1 MPSRSQGGAI
11 SSPAEPGMEAAPK
24 VRWPKA
30 ERTTMVV
37 SPAGVKTAATTTAG
51 EVVSLRTVTPSA
63 LDASPSGVAQV
74 APKQATVRI
83 LDDKEVKRFGGV
95 GLGLMVVRADGG
107 SVTGAV
113 EASIDY
119 SGFARAYG
127 GAFASRLRL
136 VKLPACALTTPQ
148 ASGCS
153 DGKTVKAQRN
163 DTASGRITAVVEAV
177 PEPSKF
183 IKVASAQP
191 AVYALASGSSSDA
204 GDYRA
209 SPTNP
214 AGKWDV
220 SLGSGAFTYQVPISV
235 PKPPVGI
242 APDLALTYNSQS
254 VDGRTSASNN
264 QASWVGMGWDLNVG
278 AIERKY
284 RNCAQDGH
292 PTFGDLC
299 WDSPNS
305 TADPNGAA
313 YTITIDGLTSDL
325 IQDNTGTG
333 AFRIKDDPGWK
344 VQKLNGGYG
353 SDGTSEFWVLTKQDG
368 TRYYFGWGRTERLNN
383 ASEREATNSVFTVPV
398 IGDDTGEP
406 CHAQYPSPC
415 TQAWRWSLD
424 RVVTANE
431 VENSYFYRKERNY
444 YRSVAAADKA
454 RPYDAGGYLERI
466 DYGWSSQIPGAQLP
480 AMVDFQHVNRC
491 VERLNEPDP
500 LNNTPADCPSIDSKP
515 ESYPDVPVDLICDGS
530 ADDSAC
536 RGKTY
541 YPTFFQRDLLWD
553 INVYVR
559 DKNTDTW
566 ADGLVRQYQFKYALM
581 NPSGSV
587 GDQLWLDY
595 IQRRNYSGTDIDLPT
610 INFNGEWQD
619 NKVGTGEMNFRRV
632 NKIFTDTGS
641 TITATYG
648 HATDADG
655 TIDRQCPEAG
665 APSQS
670 SNNYEC
676 FWQKWIPEG
685 ATDAKSGW
693 FKKFVTTRVQVD
705 PGKADDGSPSMITD
719 YEYDGAPGWKFSDDP
734 VTDDEDESWNVWRG
748 YGKVLVTTG
757 ANENRHS
764 TYHWLYRGLSGDR
777 TSKTD
782 PGATRTVKVV
792 DSDNKEW
799 EDHAWLNGRTL
810 ETSTRDHNGDS
821 HKREWHEYWQH
832 NTAQYTGLPDARM
845 VRESKVRTLE
855 KVVNSTDGTG
865 WREHIVENEFDEAE
879 KASTVFGLPMRVDD
893 WGESGV
899 SDNRC
904 TEYGRAYN
912 TGELDATGT
921 QRWMV
926 YKDDERHY
934 SVSCNAVA
942 DDEATGTPAAHMDS
956 RTVTFYDGAVTFDEN
971 NTKLTDGNP
980 TQSRTYTSETA
991 YRTTRKSYDEAGRVT
1006 ASWDGKNNMTI
1017 TAYQPA
1023 TSWPVDGVKV
1033 TTPDPDGAGPATAL
1047 SRTTFYS
1054 RYFGQPWKT
1063 VDPNGNATYVVFD
1076 AAGRTSKVFKPTEAA
1091 AYPDGN
1097 PSLIFEYSIPVA
1109 TSATGVPRV
1118 ATGDPIRVKS
1128 RTLQS
1133 GTTYADA
1140 YAYAD
1145 GLGRARESQIQAPS
1159 GTGRTVTV
1167 TRYDSSGN
1175 VAGTSAPFY
1184 NSSAPGSGL
1193 VNPSVSNIPSYT
1205 DTKSDWAGRTILSQ
1219 LQAKGVVQTANRT
1232 VTQYQGADEK
1242 TVFPAAAS
1250 PTKTVTDV
1258 FGQTLKVVE
1267 NLGAAQYSTTYE
1279 YTRTGK
1285 LKYIHDSLGN
1295 TTHYTYNWAGD
1306 RLTTEDPDT
1315 GTSSTVY
1322 DENGKPATVTDPTG
1336 VLAYAYDAMG
1346 RPTSVKQGSTL
1357 VHATSYDTAT
1367 GGKGQVAVV
1376 TTYSGGFAYASKVNS
1391 YDARMRE
1398 TSKTLVVPDDGSGL
1412 NGSYTV
1418 TYGYDLA
1425 DNPTSVQYPSVGGLP
1440 AETVT
1445 SSYTEGLLTGISS
1458 PLESYLSSVVY
1469 DDYGR
1474 VAGRSLGAAGTATS
1488 TTRTFT
1494 YDDSTG
1500 TGWLKNVSTNK
1511 LTGGVMTKVQDD
1523 TYTRNDLSAVIAL
1536 RENVAGQQQ
1545 CFQYDDLQRLTAAWT
1560 TAAVACGAQPQSDFA
1575 GPSPYQATFA
1585 YDQLGNIQS
1594 VTEKASE
1601 SASALTRDY
1610 KYPGY
1615 NADETVY
1622 TPGQARP
1629 HAVIGVVTPSGTDT
1643 LNYNDAGRMTTRTVG
1658 GVASV
1663 VGWDPQGRVE
1673 SITQKKS
1680 TGDEVSRYVYN
1691 GGGSILMRRTK
1702 AENVLY
1708 FEGHELHRAAANG
1721 SVLATRYYTAK
1732 GTSLAMRTS
1741 DPAGGNGKLTWLLS
1755 DGQAS
1760 TQLSIAASDGAVTRR
1775 RTTPFG
1781 APRSATDNL
1790 AAASDR
1796 GFLGKPED
1804 DSTGLDILGPR
1815 LYDPALG
1822 RFLSSDPL
1830 TTPYVPQTVNAY
1842 SYSGNNPVSF
1852 SDPTGYESCYP
1863 HYCSGSNGTTGK
1875 YKPERDPASNRY
1887 SGSRGSGGASSSRTA
1902 TAPHFCDGCTPPLH
1916 VELPEGVFAPAGGS
1930 DVVYSNTTA
1939 LAREPFTDTD
1949 IAYSYNGSGVER
1961 QIRVQRTVQQ
1971 IESATEEFTKKRG
1984 GSLTL
1989 EGGAEGEFGI
1999 FASAQVSV
2007 KIVTSMNS
2015 EVSKTRSKTK
2025 TKSKTWAVDDYVD
2038 IKQGE
2043 QVGISPT
2050 GVMNTFQTVY
2060 QHSDG
2065 RVTSKTWGWFQQTE
2079 WAVYKYSEVPDFT
2092 YGTPLG

>member
-1 MPSRSQGGAI
+1 M
-11 SSPAEPGMEAAPK
+11 
-24 VRWPKA
+24 
-30 ERTTMVV
+30 
-37 SPAGVKTAATTTAG
+37 
-51 EVVSLRTVTPSA
+51 TPT
-63 LDASPSGVAQV
+63 
-74 APKQATVRI
+74 QANVRI
-83 LDDKEVKRFGGV
+83 LDDKQVKRFGGV
-95 GLGLMVVRADGG
+95 GMGLTVVRTDGG
-107 SVTGAV
+107 SVAGPV

-136 VKLPACALTTPQ
+136 VKLPACALTTPK

-153 DGKTVKAQRN
+153 DSQTVKTQRN
-163 DTASGRITAVVEAV
+163 DTASSRITAVVEAA
-177 PEPSKF
+177 PEPPTFVKA
-183 IKVASAQP
+183 ASAQP
-191 AVYALASGSSSDA
+191 AVYALAAGSSSDA

-220 SLGSGAFTYQVPISV
+220 TLGSGAFTYQVPISV

-305 TADPNGAA
+305 TADPNGAV
-313 YTITIDGLTSDL
+313 YTITIDGITSDL
-325 IQDNTGTG
+325 IQDKTGTG

-353 SDGTSEFWVLTKQDG
+353 SDGTSEFWVLTRQDG

-383 ASEREATNSVFTVPV
+383 AGEREATNSVFTVPV

-406 CHAQYPSPC
+406 CHGQYPSPC

-500 LNNTPADCPSIDSKP
+500 LNNTPADCPSIDAKP

-595 IQRRNYSGTDIDLPT
+595 IQRRSYSGTDIDEPT

-665 APSQS
+665 APSQP

-693 FKKFVTTRVQVD
+693 FKKFVTTRIQVD

-734 VTDDEDESWNVWRG
+734 LTDDEDESWNVWRG

-764 TYHWLYRGLSGDR
+764 AYHWFYRGLSGDR

-782 PGATRTVKVV
+782 PDATRTVKVV
-792 DSDNKEW
+792 DSENKEW
-799 EDHAWLNGRTL
+799 EDHAWLSGKVL
-810 ETSTRDHNGDS
+810 ETSKRDNNGDS
-821 HKREWHEYWQH
+821 QRREWHEYWQH
-832 NTAQYTGLPDARM
+832 RTAQYTGLPDARM
-845 VRESKVRTLE
+845 VRESKMRTLE

-865 WREHIVENEFDEAE
+865 WREHIVENEFDDSE

-912 TGELDATGT
+912 TDELDATGT

-926 YKDDERHY
+926 YLDDTRHY
-934 SVSCNAVA
+934 SVSCSAVA
-942 DDEATGTPAAHMDS
+942 DDEAAGTPAAHMDS
-956 RTVTFYDGAVTFDEN
+956 RTATFYDGAVTFDEN

-980 TQSRTYTSETA
+980 TQSRTYTSEAA
-991 YRTTRKSYDEAGRVT
+991 YRTTRSRYDDAGRVT
-1006 ASWDGKNNMTI
+1006 ATWDGKNNMIT
-1017 TAYQPA
+1017 TAYKPA

-1033 TTPDPDGAGPATAL
+1033 TSPDPDGAGTGTAL
-1047 SRTTFYS
+1047 STTTYYS

-1063 VDPNGNATYVVFD
+1063 VDPNGNTIYVVYD
-1076 AAGRTSKVFKPTEAA
+1076 AVGRTSKVFKSTEAA

-1097 PSLIFEYSIPVA
+1097 PSMTFEYTIPVA
-1109 TSATGVPRV
+1109 SSATGVPRV
-1118 ATGDPIRVKS
+1118 ATGDPVRVKS
-1128 RTLQS
+1128 RILQS
-1133 GTTYADA
+1133 GTLYSEA

-1145 GLGRARESQIQAPS
+1145 GLGRTRETQIPAPS
-1159 GTGRTVTV
+1159 GSGRTVTV

-1175 VAGTSAPFY
+1175 VAGTSAAFY

-1219 LQAKGVVQTANRT
+1219 IQARGVVQTANRT
-1232 VTQYQGADEK
+1232 ITQYQGADEK
-1242 TVFPAAAS
+1242 TVFPPAAS
-1250 PTKTVTDV
+1250 PTKYVSDV
-1258 FGQTLKVVE
+1258 FGQTVKVVE

-1285 LKYIHDSLGN
+1285 LKYIHDSRGN
-1295 TTHYTYNWAGD
+1295 TTHHTYNWAGD

-1315 GTSSTVY
+1315 GTSTTVY
-1322 DENGKPATVTDPTG
+1322 DDNGKLATVTDPSG
-1336 VLAYAYDAMG
+1336 VLTYAYDAMG
-1346 RPTSVKQGSTL
+1346 RPTTVKQGSTL
-1357 VHATSYDTAT
+1357 LASTSYDTAT
-1367 GGKGQVAVV
+1367 GGKGKPAAI
-1376 TTYSGGFAYASKVNS
+1376 TSYSGGFAYVNKVNG
-1391 YDARMRE
+1391 YDARMRA

-1412 NGSYTV
+1412 SGSYTV

-1425 DNPTSVQYPSVGGLP
+1425 DHPTSVQYPAVGGLP

-1445 SSYTEGLLTGISS
+1445 MGYTDELLTKVSS
-1458 PLESYLSSVVY
+1458 PLESYLSSAVH

-1474 VAGRSLGAAGTATS
+1474 MAARSLGTAGSATS
-1488 TTRTFT
+1488 ATRTFT
-1494 YDDSTG
+1494 YDDTSG
-1500 TGWLKNVSTNK
+1500 TGWLKNVTTNK
-1511 LTGGVMTKVQDD
+1511 LTGGVTTKVQDD
-1523 TYTRNDLSAVIAL
+1523 TYTRNDLSAITDL

-1560 TAAVACGAQPQSDFA
+1560 TAATTCGVQPQSDFA
-1575 GPSPYQATFA
+1575 GPSPYQTAFA
-1585 YDQLGNIQS
+1585 YDQLGNMQS
-1594 VTEKASE
+1594 VTDKA
-1601 SASALTRDY
+1601 SASAPAVTRDY
-1610 KYPGY
+1610 RYPGY

-1629 HAVIGVVTPSGTDT
+1629 HAVTSVVTSGGGTDT
-1643 LNYNDAGRMTTRTVG
+1643 YDYNGAGRMTARTVNG
-1658 GVASV
+1658 LPSAI
-1663 VGWDPQGRVE
+1663 GWDPQGRVE
-1673 SITQKKS
+1673 SVTQEKS
-1680 TGDEVSRYVYN
+1680 TGDEVSRYVYDS
-1691 GGGSILMRRTK
+1691 GGSILMRRTK

-1708 FEGHELHRAAANG
+1708 FEGHELHRAAGG
-1721 SVLATRYYTAK
+1721 SVLGTRYYTAED
-1732 GTSLAMRTS
+1732 TSLAMRTA
-1741 DPAGGNGKLTWLLS
+1741 DPTGGNGKLAWLLS

-1760 TQLSIAASDGAVTRR
+1760 TQLSIAVSDGAVTRR

-1781 APRSATDNL
+1781 APRFGGNTL

-1815 LYDPALG
+1815 MYDPVLG
-1822 RFLSSDPL
+1822 RFLTTDPL
-1830 TTPYVPQTVNAY
+1830 NTPYVPQTINAY

-1875 YKPERDPASNRY
+1875 YKPQRDPASNRY
-1887 SGSRGSGGASSSRTA
+1887 EGPYYGGSSGSSAPS
-1902 TAPHFCDGCTPPLH
+1902 APHFCDGCTPLLGPD
-1916 VELPEGVFAPAGGS
+1916 LPDGIFAPSGGS
-1930 DVVYSNTTA
+1930 DVAYSNTIKIDQFNYTDEDSAYLFDSTGTKKSVSLALTVGEMRTA
-1939 LAREPFTDTD
+1939 T
-1949 IAYSYNGSGVER
+1949 R
-1961 QIRVQRTVQQ
+1961 Q
-1971 IESATEEFTKKRG
+1971 FTKTLG
-1984 GSLTL
+1984 GSMTV
-1989 EGGAEGEFGI
+1989 EAGGEAEFKFFGNG
-1999 FASAQVSV
+1999 AKAGAKVSVQVSREFSAV
-2007 KIVTSMNS
+2007 RSESTTSTSSMTLTQTI
-2015 EVSKTRSKTK
+2015 EPWK
-2025 TKSKTWAVDDYVD
+2025 KSY
-2038 IKQGE
+2038 GF
-2043 QVGISPT
+2043 SPT
-2050 GVMNTFQTVY
+2050 GRIYQFQTVY
-2060 QHSDG
+2060 QHTDG
-2065 RVTSKTWGWFQQTE
+2065 RTTSKRWAYFKVTNWALTTYDRDPKNTW
-2079 WAVYKYSEVPDFT
+2079 
-2092 YGTPLG
+2092 